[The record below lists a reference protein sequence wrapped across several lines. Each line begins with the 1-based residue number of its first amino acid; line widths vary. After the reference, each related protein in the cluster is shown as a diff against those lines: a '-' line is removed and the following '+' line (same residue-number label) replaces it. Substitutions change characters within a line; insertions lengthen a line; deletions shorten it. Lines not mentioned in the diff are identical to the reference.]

1 MEFKYKS
8 QESKEARIKQSKELL
23 KKYPNKVPVIL
34 EKDPSSKITEIGKTR
49 YLLERKSTAK
59 EVMEMIRKKT
69 TIDEK
74 DALFLQVRA
83 KFSITGEKTIGDIYD
98 TYKDS
103 DGFLYIM
110 YTTELI
116 YG

>member
-1 MEFKYKS
+1 MTQTFTLNIQ
-8 QESKEARIKQSKELL
+8 QEDNTYQKFEVSKEFMELL
-23 KKYPNKVPVIL
+23 FASARQICDKINK
-34 EKDPSSKITEIGKTR
+34 DTTN
-49 YLLERKSTAK
+49 K